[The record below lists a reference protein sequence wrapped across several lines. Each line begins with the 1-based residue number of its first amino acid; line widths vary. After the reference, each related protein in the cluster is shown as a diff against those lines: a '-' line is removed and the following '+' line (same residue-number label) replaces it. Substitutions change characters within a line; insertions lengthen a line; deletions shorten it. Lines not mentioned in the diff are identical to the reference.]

1 MNPECRNAQ
10 CNQSLNGGRPA
21 GKHTAHFS
29 ICRHRRFMFGSKL
42 SANRQSLFMQAFW
55 SSTALQRKN
64 LETAFHGAGSPVSI

>member
-21 GKHTAHFS
+21 GKHMARFS
-29 ICRHRRFMFGSKL
+29 ICRRRRFMFESKL
-42 SANRQSLFMQAFW
+42 SANRQSLFKQAFW
-55 SSTALQRKN
+55 SSAALQRKT

>member
-1 MNPECRNAQ
+1 MNTECRNAQ

-42 SANRQSLFMQAFW
+42 SANLQSLFMQAFW
-55 SSTALQRKN
+55 SSAALQRKN

>member
-21 GKHTAHFS
+21 GKHAAHFS

-42 SANRQSLFMQAFW
+42 SENRQNLFMQVFL
-55 SSTALQRKN
+55 SSAALQRKT